1 MQNWFLMMLGTCCQ
15 ASVSAS
21 FCGSFQSILAKTKV
35 DFKPRQHIEKEWM
48 IWFATR
54 SAMHCNADVAQHLYV
69 AYRVHWCC
77 EAALF
82 FDSHW
87 CLWKLR
93 LTLAR
98 TFCFDH
104 VLYTWSPF
112 GLNIRPWSEIRCV
125 WWQNRPPCDRL
136 IASSQCFYVSFCL
149 TFATCVGAKQYT
161 ARMPAPRCQKNNL
174 YSPIQLF
181 CAWPSNR
188 LLTFISQNWP
198 CRVARSIAL
207 TDGIVLHRRA
217 GIWESFAEGVV
228 EPSWDL

>member
-1 MQNWFLMMLGTCCQ
+1 MTWDRRGVWQFAQCSEHAGFSGCDPDKHLQG
-15 ASVSAS
+15 
-21 FCGSFQSILAKTKV
+21 
-35 DFKPRQHIEKEWM
+35 PRSTREKY
-48 IWFATR
+48 
-54 SAMHCNADVAQHLYV
+54 L
-69 AYRVHWCC
+69 
-77 EAALF
+77 
-82 FDSHW
+82 
-87 CLWKLR
+87 LWKLR

-112 GLNIRPWSEIRCV
+112 GLNIRPWSEIRWV

-161 ARMPAPRCQKNNL
+161 ARMPAPRCQKNKL

>member
-136 IASSQCFYVSFCL
+136 IASSQWHRSRAFGPGNPH
-149 TFATCVGAKQYT
+149 CV
-161 ARMPAPRCQKNNL
+161 APRLGLSFALDLHL
-174 YSPIQLF
+174 YLFGCLSPAVLGLKRT
-181 CAWPSNR
+181 ADNR
-188 LLTFISQNWP
+188 LGWKGF
-198 CRVARSIAL
+198 
-207 TDGIVLHRRA
+207 
-217 GIWESFAEGVV
+217 
-228 EPSWDL
+228 